1 MRWLA
6 GLLMVWAGAAAA
18 AEPVR
23 LAPLPALDRA
33 AVTVSGLSSGAFF
46 AHQFHVAHSQLV
58 TGAGLVAGGPYA
70 CAEQTD
76 EPFWLSA
83 HPYARTVAAVTV
95 CTRMARSAF
104 QFWSDWWGALPE
116 APAVERSIEATS
128 AAWAAGAIDNPAN
141 LAGHRVWLFSGSRD
155 SVVPG
160 TTVATLAGY
169 YQRVGVTGDR
179 LTVVDDVPAGHGL
192 PVAAFD
198 GESRFRKLDCGDQ
211 EPPFIVD
218 CDFVA
223 AERLLRHLY
232 AGALDDRPAEP
243 VRERLLAFDQT
254 DFFDPAEA
262 RSSLSSTGYVYVPEA
277 CAAGA
282 AATGSCRLHVAFHGC
297 SQNVESVDD
306 DFVWDGGYNRWAE
319 ANAVVVLYPQTA
331 PWTPAWDPLG
341 WGGNPKA
348 CWDWWGY
355 TGEGYSG
362 RGGLQMAAV
371 RAMIARLLAD

>member
-1 MRWLA
+1 MRWLV
-6 GLLMVWAGAAAA
+6 GLLMVWAGGAV

-23 LAPLPALDRA
+23 LASLPSLDRA

-46 AHQFHVAHSQLV
+46 AHQFHVAHSGLV
-58 TGAGLVAGGPYA
+58 SGAGLVAGGPYA

-76 EPFWLSA
+76 EPFWLST
-83 HPYARTVAAVTV
+83 HPYARTIAAVTV

-104 QFWSDWWGALPE
+104 QFWSDWWGALPD
-116 APAVERSIEATS
+116 APVVERSIEATS
-128 AAWAAGAIDNPAN
+128 AAWAARAIDDPAN
-141 LAGHRVWLFSGSRD
+141 LAGHRAWLFSGTRD

-160 TTVATLAGY
+160 TTVAVLAGY
-169 YQRVGVTGDR
+169 YQRVGVTGAR
-179 LTVVDDVPAGHGL
+179 LAVLDDVAAGHGL
-192 PVAAFD
+192 PVASFE

-218 CDFVA
+218 CDFDA

-232 AGALDDRPAEP
+232 PGAIAEQP
-243 VRERLLAFDQT
+243 GEAVRERLLAFDQT
-254 DFFDPAEA
+254 EFFDATDTRA
-262 RSSLSSTGYVYVPEA
+262 SLSSTGYVYVPEA
-277 CAAGA
+277 CAAGTA
-282 AATGSCRLHVAFHGC
+282 AAGSCRLHVAFHGC
-297 SQNVESVDD
+297 SQNVDSVDD

-331 PWTPAWDPLG
+331 PWTPFWDPLG

-355 TGEGYSG
+355 TGEAYAG
-362 RGGLQMAAV
+362 RDGVQMAAV
-371 RAMIARLLAD
+371 RGMIERLLAE